1 MLAMPAEK
9 PVEKPAEQP
18 PERSAAPRSPSRIKA
33 GVLGVAFGFTG
44 AHHYYLGSSAAG
56 LLTLATACFGVGLV
70 VGMVEGVMLLVM
82 SDEEFEAKYV
92 RRRPESMEFVFQE
105 RP

>member
-1 MLAMPAEK
+1 MIE
-9 PVEKPAEQP
+9 
-18 PERSAAPRSPSRIKA
+18 APRRPPNRIKA
-33 GVLGVAFGFTG
+33 GLLGVLLGFSG

-56 LLTLATACFGVGLV
+56 LLTLSTACVGVGLV

>member
-1 MLAMPAEK
+1 MGDEL
-9 PVEKPAEQP
+9 VRRP
-18 PERSAAPRSPSRIKA
+18 PRRIKA
-33 GVLGVAFGFTG
+33 GLLGLTLGFTG

-56 LLTLATACFGVGLV
+56 LLTLATACCGVGLV

-82 SDEEFEAKYV
+82 SDEEFEEKYV
-92 RRRPESMEFVFQE
+92 HRRPESMEFVFQE

>member
-1 MLAMPAEK
+1 MEANA
-9 PVEKPAEQP
+9 QP
-18 PERSAAPRSPSRIKA
+18 RPRSRITA
-33 GVLGVAFGFTG
+33 GVLGVVLGFSG

-56 LLTLATACFGVGLV
+56 LLTLATTCCGVGLV
-70 VGMVEGVMLLVM
+70 IGIVEGVMLLVM

-92 RRRPESMEFVFQE
+92 HRRPESMEFVFQE